1 MYYIGIFL
9 LIIKYSS
16 FVISETTHINTT
28 PSTAIDIYSK
38 SSNWKNFHV
47 KDSLIKWYSNSL
59 QIINE
64 KANAILSDAFDGIS
78 SPSIETLQLDLA
90 DGRLY
95 IDSSCF
101 LNFQNLKNLEI
112 NSASVLLNPYSF
124 YGLKN
129 LTYLKIKLDNET
141 ARHID
146 KILYQQL
153 HLNKLE
159 LVDNHDSNICYS
171 TKENKTINLLQL
183 HYTGGLF
190 KTLPHNSFV
199 CFGNLRSITIT
210 GSELMLLEPGAFNG
224 LKKLETISLTSNDK
238 LTHVPSNVFNV
249 QSLEIINL
257 SNNSISTID
266 NEALKID
273 NSKLS
278 LVNLSHNSLE
288 IIEQG
293 SFRNIKC
300 HFIDLTQS
308 GIIGIVDGAFNT
320 SRINIID
327 LMENKILRFNSF
339 KWGINYTITLAL
351 LDIITFDIATS
362 SSFND
367 SQIFRMSSAA
377 DKFTISNNSF
387 AGLPNLKVLE
397 IKTKPI
403 QLKTPVFYDLQSLIA
418 LEIPMIEP
426 QEFQC
431 QSFSNLQS
439 LEELVLVNYNTVNI
453 CYGLCYTINF
463 DHVFTIYP
471 ESFEGL
477 KNLENL
483 ELNVGPIVLK
493 ASLFDKLPSL
503 KYLKIEVEETLQ
515 YLSQVL
521 GSLKNLKTLEIVGND
536 TIGICQNA
544 FSYKIPHS
552 LTDVRYTNGN
562 ITNLQANSMACM
574 PQLEKL
580 IITNTQLMTIEAK
593 INSASV
599 LLNPYSFYGLKNLTY
614 LKIKLDNETARHIDK
629 ILYQQLHLNK
639 LELVDN
645 HDSNICYSTKEN
657 KTINLLQL
665 HYTGGLFKTLPHNS
679 FVCFGNLR
687 SIIITR
693 SELMLLE
700 PGAFN
705 GLKKLETISLTS
717 NNKLTHVPSN
727 VFNVQSLE
735 IINLSNNSIS
745 TIDNEALKIDNSKLT
760 LVNLSHNSLEIIEQ
774 GSFRNI
780 KCQFIDLTQ
789 SGIIGIVDGA
799 FNTARL
805 PNLKVL
811 EIKTKPIQLKT
822 PVFYDLQSLIAL
834 EIPMIEPQEF
844 QCQSFSNLQ
853 SLEELLKKLYNISV
867 KYWGVKNLKTLEVVG
882 NDTIGICQN
891 AFSYKIPY
899 SLTDVRYKN
908 GMITN
913 LQANSMT
920 CMPQLEKLIIT
931 NTQLMTIQAGTFKS
945 MNNLKYLGLESNKIT
960 RIKKES

>member
-16 FVISETTHINTT
+16 LVASEKIHINTT
-28 PSTAIDIYSK
+28 PSTAIDIYSR
-38 SSNWKNFHV
+38 SSNWKNFLV

-59 QIINE
+59 QIINK
-64 KANAILSDAFDGIS
+64 KANAILSDAFDSIS

-95 IDSSCF
+95 IDSSCL

-199 CFGNLRSITIT
+199 CFANLRSITIT

-224 LKKLETISLTSNDK
+224 LKKLETISLISNDK

-327 LMENKILRFNSF
+327 LMKNKILKFNSF

-362 SSFND
+362 SSHND
-367 SQIFRMSSAA
+367 NKIFRDDEASSIDNYAFKDLKILTLQMSSAA

-387 AGLPNLKVLE
+387 AGLPSLKVLE

-403 QLKTPVFYDLQSLIA
+403 QLKTPVFYNLQSLIA

-439 LEELVLVNYNTVNI
+439 LEELILVNYNTVNI
-453 CYGLCYTINF
+453 CYGLCYTIDFGIKSLEYKNSTFTKFGSMKLSCLKKLEHLAITNVLNNNTNAWIVGEFNMQTDCFDEKPFTICKKFNTLTSVNLMKTEYDYINF
-463 DHVFTIYP
+463 KLALKLNVILENHVFTIYP

-483 ELNVGPIVLK
+483 ELNVGAIVLK
-493 ASLFDKLPSL
+493 ANLFNKLPSL
-503 KYLKIEVEETLQ
+503 KYLKIEVDETLL

-552 LTDVRYTNGN
+552 LTDVRYTNG
-562 ITNLQANSMACM
+562 M
-574 PQLEKL
+574 
-580 IITNTQLMTIEAK
+580 
-593 INSASV
+593 
-599 LLNPYSFYGLKNLTY
+599 
-614 LKIKLDNETARHIDK
+614 IK
-629 ILYQQLHLNK
+629 
-639 LELVDN
+639 
-645 HDSNICYSTKEN
+645 
-657 KTINLLQL
+657 
-665 HYTGGLFKTLPHNS
+665 
-679 FVCFGNLR
+679 
-687 SIIITR
+687 
-693 SELMLLE
+693 
-700 PGAFN
+700 
-705 GLKKLETISLTS
+705 
-717 NNKLTHVPSN
+717 
-727 VFNVQSLE
+727 
-735 IINLSNNSIS
+735 
-745 TIDNEALKIDNSKLT
+745 
-760 LVNLSHNSLEIIEQ
+760 
-774 GSFRNI
+774 
-780 KCQFIDLTQ
+780 
-789 SGIIGIVDGA
+789 
-799 FNTARL
+799 
-805 PNLKVL
+805 
-811 EIKTKPIQLKT
+811 
-822 PVFYDLQSLIAL
+822 
-834 EIPMIEPQEF
+834 
-844 QCQSFSNLQ
+844 
-853 SLEELLKKLYNISV
+853 
-867 KYWGVKNLKTLEVVG
+867 
-882 NDTIGICQN
+882 
-891 AFSYKIPY
+891 
-899 SLTDVRYKN
+899 
-908 GMITN
+908 N

-931 NTQLMTIQAGTFKS
+931 NTQLMTIQA
-945 MNNLKYLGLESNKIT
+945 ESYFLCHSN
-960 RIKKES
+960 ESHILL

>member
-1 MYYIGIFL
+1 MRRKKLRYIQYRAEVEL
-9 LIIKYSS
+9 KYS
-16 FVISETTHINTT
+16 I
-28 PSTAIDIYSK
+28 
-38 SSNWKNFHV
+38 
-47 KDSLIKWYSNSL
+47 IKWYSNSL
-59 QIINE
+59 QIINK

-101 LNFQNLKNLEI
+101 LNLKNLKNLEI

-124 YGLKN
+124 YGLRN

-153 HLNKLE
+153 NLNKLE

-171 TKENKTINLLQL
+171 TKKNKTINLLQL

-190 KTLPHNSFV
+190 KTLSHNSFI
-199 CFGNLRSITIT
+199 CFGNLRSIIIT

-224 LKKLETISLTSNDK
+224 LKKLETVSLTSNDK
-238 LTHVPSNVFNV
+238 LTHIPSNVFNV

-327 LMENKILRFNSF
+327 LMKNKILRFNSF

-367 SQIFRMSSAA
+367 SLIFRVTYKLNSIHLKESSQCYLSEYGIYKICKTKNKSINSVTDISSFLSIPKLEIQDNEASSIDNYAFKDLKILTLQMSSAA

-387 AGLPNLKVLE
+387 VGLPSLKVLE

-403 QLKTPVFYDLQSLIA
+403 QLKTPVFYNLQSLIA

-463 DHVFTIYP
+463 GIKSLGYKNSTFTKFGSMKLSCLKKLEHLAITNDHVFTIYP

-483 ELNVGPIVLK
+483 ELNVGAIVLK
-493 ASLFDKLPSL
+493 ANLFDKLPSL
-503 KYLKIEVEETLQ
+503 RYLKIEVEETLQ

-552 LTDVRYTNGN
+552 LIDVRYTNGM
-562 ITNLQANSMACM
+562 IKNLQANSMACM

-580 IITNTQLMTIEAK
+580 IITNTQLMTIQAEK
-593 INSASV
+593 ITWDISKSILLGGQYFSFRAQEGSHKIRCRITMSKKQTNKTMVIPRNSATQQLSV
-599 LLNPYSFYGLKNLTY
+599 DWKKLLLSEKSADVTIRVGQKSFRAIKGILGARSPVFAAMFNHEEFKENEKDEVVIEDIDEDIFEEFLHYIYTGESPNIDKMPMELLAVAEKYQVNCLKN
-614 LKIKLDNETARHIDK
+614 
-629 ILYQQLHLNK
+629 
-639 LELVDN
+639 
-645 HDSNICYSTKEN
+645 ICED
-657 KTINLLQL
+657 
-665 HYTGGLFKTLPHNS
+665 
-679 FVCFGNLR
+679 
-687 SIIITR
+687 
-693 SELMLLE
+693 
-700 PGAFN
+700 
-705 GLKKLETISLTS
+705 
-717 NNKLTHVPSN
+717 
-727 VFNVQSLE
+727 LE
-735 IINLSNNSIS
+735 I
-745 TIDNEALKIDNSKLT
+745 T
-760 LVNLSHNSLEIIEQ
+760 
-774 GSFRNI
+774 
-780 KCQFIDLTQ
+780 
-789 SGIIGIVDGA
+789 
-799 FNTARL
+799 
-805 PNLKVL
+805 
-811 EIKTKPIQLKT
+811 
-822 PVFYDLQSLIAL
+822 
-834 EIPMIEPQEF
+834 
-844 QCQSFSNLQ
+844 
-853 SLEELLKKLYNISV
+853 
-867 KYWGVKNLKTLEVVG
+867 VG
-882 NDTIGICQN
+882 
-891 AFSYKIPY
+891 
-899 SLTDVRYKN
+899 
-908 GMITN
+908 
-913 LQANSMT
+913 
-920 CMPQLEKLIIT
+920 
-931 NTQLMTIQAGTFKS
+931 
-945 MNNLKYLGLESNKIT
+945 
-960 RIKKES
+960 